1 MEIIVNKQVELNEIE
16 LCAELSE
23 LDCSNL
29 RDLCMD
35 THG

>member
-23 LDCSNL
+23 LDCNQ